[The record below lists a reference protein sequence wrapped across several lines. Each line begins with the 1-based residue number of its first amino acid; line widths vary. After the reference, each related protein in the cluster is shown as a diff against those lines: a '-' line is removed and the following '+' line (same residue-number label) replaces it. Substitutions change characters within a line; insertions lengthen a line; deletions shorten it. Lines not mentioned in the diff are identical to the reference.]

1 MAMLLMDV
9 GNTSVKIGF
18 WAGKA
23 GDMAVTAY
31 SLPTDTRQSGDAFGL
46 QLRQLAEHAGSGRI
60 DAVLASSVVPGMD
73 PIIRHACRRFLDV
86 PAHFAH
92 QDVPV
97 PLENRYERPHE
108 VGADRLVAAFAARR
122 LTPQAAAVISV
133 DFGTATTFDCVRGN
147 AYVGGLICPGMLSA
161 LGALSTNTAK
171 LPRIALETENT
182 ENAKNSENGGL
193 TLSPGRSTA
202 TSLSQGFLFGFA
214 AMTEGLVDRLRLTLP
229 EPCPVVA
236 TGGYAE
242 DVARLARPDL
252 FLAVH
257 PELILDGLCL
267 LAQES
272 GLAGGV
278 E

>member
-1 MAMLLMDV
+1 MAVLLMDV

-18 WAGKA
+18 WSGQAE
-23 GDMAVTAY
+23 DAVTAY
-31 SLPTDTRQSGDAFGL
+31 SLPTDTRQSGDAMGL
-46 QLRQLAEHAGSGRI
+46 QLKQFAEHAVSGKV
-60 DAVLASSVVPGMD
+60 DGVLVSSVVPGMD
-73 PIIRHACRRFLDV
+73 PIIRHASRRFLEV
-86 PAHFAH
+86 SARFAH
-92 QDVPV
+92 QDVPI

-122 LTPQAAAVISV
+122 RVPEAAAVISV
-133 DFGTATTFDCVRGN
+133 DFGTATTFDCVRGD

-171 LPRIALETENT
+171 LPRIALETENGDV
-182 ENAKNSENGGL
+182 S
-193 TLSPGRSTA
+193 LSPGRSTA

-229 EPCPVVA
+229 DPCPVLA

-252 FLAVH
+252 FRAVC
-257 PELILDGLCL
+257 PELILDGLRL
-267 LAQES
+267 LALEC
-272 GLAGGV
+272 GLAGGAA
-278 E
+278 